1 MKKIRAVLNFEY
13 LGYMKSK
20 SFIITTIIFVAII
33 LILSQVPRFMGA
45 FDDIGSLIGGG
56 EKKTALVVLGGK
68 VDNEDFAALLDPEVI
83 DKATGGMYG
92 WTLVSRSSWPEEI
105 VVKKADGSSTR
116 EGKDEALDP
125 QKLVAGGEYDV
136 VVEYDGGEEYRLY
149 GKGQDFTLLSL
160 PMMLNPVFTNAAR
173 AVKMTGM
180 PPERRTEIE
189 SVLDTTV
196 TGEVKT
202 VGGGDAEN
210 NFWLAYVM
218 LYVLFM
224 SIMLYGQFIVNA
236 VINEKSS
243 KMMEL
248 LVTSARPTELMFGK
262 VFGVG
267 MAAFTQIGAIIAAVA
282 TAFALNF
289 GVWEK
294 QVPEFKE
301 MLSQMNISVG
311 LFVFF
316 VLFFVTG
323 YFLYAFICAAV
334 GSTASRV
341 EDAGSVS
348 TLPMI
353 LATVS
358 FIVSLV
364 SMSHVDAAYVHVL
377 SFIPFF
383 SPWIMFARL
392 CMASATFIEAAV
404 ALAILA
410 FSVIFFG
417 WLSAKIYRVGVMM
430 YGKPMKLV
438 TVVKAALRP

>member
-1 MKKIRAVLNFEY
+1 MTKIRAVLGFEY
-13 LGYMKSK
+13 RGYIKSK
-20 SFIITTIIFVAII
+20 SFVITTIIFVAVI

-45 FDDIGSLIGGG
+45 FQGIGTIIGGG
-56 EKKTALVVLGGK
+56 EKQSALVILYGEAENDVFVK
-68 VDNEDFAALLDPEVI
+68 ALDPKVF
-83 DKATGGMYG
+83 AVAAGGMYE
-92 WTLVSRSSWPEEI
+92 WTIDKRSSYATESQ
-105 VVKKADGSSTR
+105 VQTVDGDSYQES
-116 EGKDEALDP
+116 GKDATDP
-125 QKLVAGGEYDV
+125 QKLISDGKYDIV
-136 VVEYDGGEEYRLY
+136 MEYDGGKDYKLY
-149 GKGQDFTLLSL
+149 GKGQDFMLSTL
-160 PMMLNPVFTNAAR
+160 PMMLDPVLTNAAR
-173 AVKMTGM
+173 SVKMTGM
-180 PPERRTEIE
+180 TTEQQAE
-189 SVLDTTV
+189 VKNVLDTTV
-196 TGEVKT
+196 AGEVRT
-202 VGGGDAEN
+202 VGGGDAQSN
-210 NFWLAYVM
+210 YWLAYVM

-248 LVTSARPTELMFGK
+248 LVTSANPIELMFGK

-267 MAAFTQIGAIIAAVA
+267 MAAFTQIGAIVVAVA
-282 TAFALNF
+282 ASFALNF
-289 GVWEK
+289 DTWEN
-294 QVPEFKE
+294 QIPEFKE
-301 MLSQMNISVG
+301 ILSQMNLSVG

-316 VLFFVTG
+316 ILFFVVG

-348 TLPMI
+348 TLPMM
-353 LATVS
+353 LATAS

-364 SMSHVDAAYVHVL
+364 SMQNVDAAYVHVL

-392 CMASATFIEAAV
+392 CMASATFSEAAI
-404 ALAILA
+404 ALAILVA
-410 FSVIFFG
+410 AVIFFG

-438 TVVKAALRP
+438 SVVKAALRS

>member
-1 MKKIRAVLNFEY
+1 MRKIRAVLSFEY
-13 LGYMKSK
+13 MGYIKSK

-33 LILSQVPRFMGA
+33 LILSQVPRFMGT

-56 EKKTALVVLGGK
+56 EKQKALALVIVETEEEYDSFGK
-68 VDNEDFAALLDPEVI
+68 ALNAGILD
-83 DKATGGMYG
+83 DATGGMYE
-92 WTLVSRSSWPEEI
+92 WTVNVRTVFMSSGESPDAELHIENGKYA
-105 VVKKADGSSTR
+105 VV
-116 EGKDEALDP
+116 L
-125 QKLVAGGEYDV
+125 
-136 VVEYDGGEEYRLY
+136 EYDGGKDYRLY
-149 GKGQDFTLLSL
+149 GKGQDFGLLSL
-160 PMMLNPVFTNAAR
+160 PMMLDPLLTDVAR
-173 AVKMTGM
+173 SVKMTDM
-180 PPERRTEIE
+180 TPKQQAEIR

-282 TAFALNF
+282 VAFTLNF
-289 GVWEK
+289 GTWEK

-311 LFVFF
+311 LLVFF
-316 VLFFVTG
+316 VLFFVIG

-348 TLPMI
+348 TLPMM
-353 LATVS
+353 LATAS
-358 FIVSLV
+358 FIISLI
-364 SMSHVDAAYVHVL
+364 SMSHIDAAYVHVL

-392 CMASATFIEAAV
+392 CMASVTFAEAAV

-430 YGKPMKLV
+430 YGKPMKLAS
-438 TVVKAALRP
+438 VVKAALRS